1 MCAKNTCFEELL
13 DCANTCFQEVLV
25 RLELASY
32 IVWSTLMLSYTLL
45 SCVAQRSSDR
55 FTHVYLDR
63 GTALFVIIL
72 GHLSWAVG
80 SGVCA
85 RHLTEVTPA
94 LTPKHLR

>member
-1 MCAKNTCFEELL
+1 MTCVASTVKTEIATHL
-13 DCANTCFQEVLV
+13 QEVLV

-80 SGVCA
+80 FA
-85 RHLTEVTPA
+85 PDT
-94 LTPKHLR
+94 